1 MGARPSKPQTS
12 APRSMKRSTLRAT
25 HNHQIGGAS
34 QRRGAPKTARATGR
48 RGLHDLLTIYNGLS
62 GFQANTIGL
71 THYATTYG
79 EVTEHGIQVL
89 SEKFRAICPLEKIP
103 AASRNFY
110 DLGSGIGRLV
120 VGLAIL
126 NPTLK
131 AQGIEIVPDRARQAR
146 EAYQRIRNKA
156 VANRVELHQGS
167 FLEPKFNFQ
176 NAAWVF
182 ISNLCLDEQT
192 QRDLL
197 DRLEKTLPTGA
208 AIICSKELPLAANS
222 PIERVGDR
230 FKVPMTWSAE
240 SMCSAYR
247 VRARN

>member
-1 MGARPSKPQTS
+1 
-12 APRSMKRSTLRAT
+12 MKRSTLRAT
-25 HNHQIGGAS
+25 HGNQSGGAGP
-34 QRRGAPKTARATGR
+34 RRGAPQTARSQGR

-79 EVTEHGIQVL
+79 EVTEHGIQTL
-89 SEKFRAICPLEKIP
+89 SEKFRAITPLER

-197 DRLEKTLPTGA
+197 DRLEKTLPAGA

-247 VRARN
+247 VRPRN

>member
-1 MGARPSKPQTS
+1 
-12 APRSMKRSTLRAT
+12 MKRALTARAHHHT
-25 HNHQIGGAS
+25 GGAPTQ

-48 RGLHDLLTIYNGLS
+48 RGLHELLAAYSGLS

-71 THYATTYG
+71 THYNTTYG
-79 EVTEHGIQVL
+79 EVAEQGIHTL
-89 SEKFRAICPLEKIP
+89 SEKFRSIAPLEKFP
-103 AASRNFY
+103 QASRNFY

-126 NPTLK
+126 NPTLRG
-131 AQGIEIVPDRARQAR
+131 QGIEIVPDRARQAR
-146 EAYQRIRNKA
+146 EALQRIRTKT
-156 VANRVELHQGS
+156 VANRIALHQGS
-167 FLEPKFNFQ
+167 FLEPKFEYK

-182 ISNLCLDEQT
+182 VSNLCLDEQT

-197 DRLEKTLPTGA
+197 DRLEKTLPPGA
-208 AIICSKELPLAANS
+208 AIICSKELPIGPGS
-222 PIERVGDR
+222 SIERVGDR

-247 VRARN
+247 VKPKN